1 MDYVSA
7 EMPQTPKNAVPSES
21 LMPIPTE
28 VPISHLFSDERI
40 KDIEG
45 YSKDRIQ
52 SLVRGLRG
60 IREEKINKWRKVYN
74 GTPREKTKSFP
85 WQNASNVVIQL
96 VGSYVDQ
103 LVAKIVMGSVA
114 MEPLFTTEL
123 VGEFPQEDNA
133 EKQRVAVEE
142 WLAYRMLEPSQVN
155 YLPKAVIWIRNMV
168 RYGFGAIKV
177 IPEKV
182 VEQVVKEDGGFR
194 EYVRHNGPV
203 AYPIMFE
210 DFLMPS
216 TTIELER
223 SPFIAQRSRFER
235 FEIESMLHD
244 PSYDRAR
251 IREALK
257 SPTRQGPDRNQQQ
270 IENET
275 GAKIDTGNSVV
286 DQWDVYECYF
296 PYNVA
301 GKKFQ
306 LISTCIADD
315 NAENPRFIKSVFNWL
330 PDNSLPYTGARLG
343 SDGERAYGFGFC
355 EMLKDYQEEVTAIHN
370 RRGDASTLANTN
382 LIRIDTGQQIDTQF
396 SIFPNAT
403 VPAAKDAIEVIPLG
417 RTANE
422 TIKDE
427 GMSLQLAQDRAG
439 VGPSSSGS
447 GGGTVNKKGS
457 YSAMG
462 TFATM
467 QEGNTRANLNLTE
480 FRQSHYCFGRTSLMY
495 DAHFG
500 VAEKDIQA
508 MGKMGQYLQ
517 KALENVKSGKI
528 ILPVRAA
535 TGSVNKE
542 IEKQNLMLYLNN
554 WRAHVQMVMQ
564 LMQGLSN
571 PMAPPEYQ
579 HYVISTIIA
588 GDTLMTKISRD
599 FGIPDPSGVLPE
611 PLGLQD
617 KADDIQQQQRQQQLN
632 KALQLSMPAI
642 QQQQQSQQP
651 PPNGA
656 APPTPEV
663 TPVQ

>member
-1 MDYVSA
+1 
-7 EMPQTPKNAVPSES
+7 
-21 LMPIPTE
+21 MPIPAE
-28 VPISHLFSDERI
+28 VPVSSVFSDERI

-45 YSKDRIQ
+45 YAKDRVQ

-60 IREEKINKWRKVYN
+60 IREDKLNKWRKVYS
-74 GTPREKTKSFP
+74 GLPREKTKSFP

-114 MEPLFTTEL
+114 MEPLYHTEL
-123 VGEFPQEDNA
+123 VGEFPKDERAED
-133 EKQRVAVEE
+133 QRVAVEE
-142 WLAYRMLEPSQVN
+142 WLVYRMLEPSQIN

-168 RYGFGAIKV
+168 RYGFGAIKL

-182 VEQVVKEDGGFR
+182 VEQVVEDGGGFR
-194 EYVRHNGPV
+194 EYTRHNGPV

-210 DFLMPS
+210 DWLMPP
-216 TTIELER
+216 TTVEIER
-223 SPFIAQRSRFER
+223 SPFNSQRSRFEL
-235 FEIESMLHD
+235 FEVEAMLHD

-270 IENET
+270 IENDT
-275 GAKIDTGNSVV
+275 GAKMDTGNKVV

-296 PYNVA
+296 PYYV
-301 GKKFQ
+301 GRKKFQ

-315 NAENPRFIKSVFNWL
+315 NAENPKWVKHVFNWL
-330 PDNSLPYTGARLG
+330 PDNTLPYIGARLG
-343 SDGERAYGFGFC
+343 SDGERAFGFGFC

-403 VPAAKDAIEVIPLG
+403 IPAAKDAVEIIPLG

-422 TIKDE
+422 TINDE
-427 GMSLQLAQDRAG
+427 DMTLKLAQDRAG

-467 QEGNTRANLNLTE
+467 QEGNTRANLNETE
-480 FRQSHYCFGRTSLMY
+480 FRVSHYCFGRPALLY
-495 DAHFG
+495 DANFG
-500 VAEKDIQA
+500 VDEKDIRALGRQS
-508 MGKMGQYLQ
+508 QYLE
-517 KALENVKSGKI
+517 KAFKNVKSGSI
-528 ILPVRAA
+528 ILPIRAA

-542 IEKQNLMLYLNN
+542 IEKQNIMLLLNK
-554 WRAHVQMVMQ
+554 WRAHVQMVSQ
-564 LMQGLSN
+564 LMQQTTN
-571 PMAPPEYQ
+571 PMAPPEYTD
-579 HYVISTIIA
+579 YLLNVILASNV
-588 GDTLMTKISRD
+588 LMTKICRD
-599 FGIPDPSGVLPE
+599 FNVPDPSSILPE
-611 PLGLQD
+611 PLGIQD
-617 KADDIQQQQRQQQLN
+617 KTDDIQDNFRKQQIM
-632 KALQLSMPAI
+632 KALQRSLREI
-642 QQQQQSQQP
+642 QKQLQPQGSQDGGAQQ
-651 PPNGA
+651 
-656 APPTPEV
+656 APPAPSEV
-663 TPVQ
+663 PVQ

>member
-1 MDYVSA
+1 
-7 EMPQTPKNAVPSES
+7 
-21 LMPIPTE
+21 MPIPAE
-28 VPISHLFSDERI
+28 VPISTLFADERI

-60 IREEKINKWRKVYN
+60 IREEKISKWRKIYYGV
-74 GTPREKTKSFP
+74 PREKTKSFP

-103 LVAKIVMGSVA
+103 LTAKIVMGSVA
-114 MEPLFTTEL
+114 MDPIYSAEL
-123 VGEFPQEDNA
+123 VGIFDKEQQA
-133 EKQRVAVEE
+133 EMWRVAVEE
-142 WLAYRMLEPSQVN
+142 WESYRMLEPSQIN

-168 RYGFGAIKV
+168 RYGFGAIKL
-177 IPEKV
+177 IPEKC
-182 VEQVVKEDGGFR
+182 VEQVVTDGGGFR

-223 SPFIAQRSRFER
+223 SPFVAQRSRFER
-235 FEIESMLHD
+235 FEIEAMLHD

-275 GAKIDTGNSVV
+275 GARMDTGNPVV

-296 PYNVA
+296 PYNVG

-306 LISTCIADD
+306 LIATCIADD
-315 NAENPRFIKSVFNWL
+315 NAENPKWIKSVFNWL
-330 PDNSLPYTGARLG
+330 PNNSLPYIGARLG
-343 SDGERAYGFGFC
+343 SDGERAFGFGFC
-355 EMLKDYQEEVTAIHN
+355 EMLKDYQEEVTGIHN

-382 LIRIDTGQQIDTQF
+382 LIRIDFGQQIDTQF

-403 VPAAKDAIEVIPLG
+403 IPAAKDAVEVIPLG

-467 QEGNTRANLNLTE
+467 QEGNTRANLNVTE
-480 FRQSHYCFGRTSLMY
+480 FRLSHYCFGRLALLY

-500 VAEKDIQA
+500 VDEKDKKA
-508 MGKMGQYLQ
+508 LGKQGQYLE
-517 KALENVKSGKI
+517 KALEAVKNGSI
-528 ILPVRAA
+528 ILPIRAA

-542 IEKQNLMLYLNN
+542 IEKQNLMLLLNN
-554 WRAHVQMVMQ
+554 WRAHVQMVSQ
-564 LMQGLSN
+564 LMQQTSN
-571 PMAPPEYQ
+571 PMAPPEYTD
-579 HYVISTIIA
+579 YLLNVILASNV
-588 GDTLMTKISRD
+588 LMTKICRD
-599 FGIPDPSGVLPE
+599 FNVPDPSSILPE
-611 PLGLQD
+611 PLGIQD
-617 KADDIQQQQRQQQLN
+617 KTDAIQENHRQQQL
-632 KALQLSMPAI
+632 KAALQKSMPGLAKQLTEQN
-642 QQQQQSQQP
+642 QQQP
-651 PPNGA
+651 MNGAEKPPNGA
-656 APPTPEV
+656 PQAPPEPQV
-663 TPVQ
+663 TQ

>member
-1 MDYVSA
+1 
-7 EMPQTPKNAVPSES
+7 
-21 LMPIPTE
+21 MPIPSE
-28 VPISHLFSDERI
+28 IPVSLVFSDERV

-45 YSKDRIQ
+45 YSRERIQ

-114 MEPLFTTEL
+114 MDPLFVTQL
-123 VGEFPQEDNA
+123 VGEFPKDERAED
-133 EKQRVAVEE
+133 QRVSVQE

-168 RYGFGAIKV
+168 RYGFGAIKL
-177 IPEKV
+177 IPEKD
-182 VEQVVKEDGGFR
+182 VEQVIQEGGTFR
-194 EYVRHNGPV
+194 DFVRHNGPV

-223 SPFIAQRSRFER
+223 SPFIAQRSRLER
-235 FEIESMLHD
+235 FEIEAMRHD
-244 PSYDRAR
+244 PSYERSK
-251 IREALK
+251 ITEALK

-275 GAKIDTGNSVV
+275 GAKMDTGNPVV

-296 PYNVA
+296 PYHVG
-301 GKKFQ
+301 GKKFH
-306 LISTCIADD
+306 LISTCITDD

-330 PDNSLPYTGARLG
+330 PENALPYMGARLG
-343 SDGERAYGFGFC
+343 SDGERAFGFGFC

-382 LIRIDTGQQIDTQF
+382 LIRIDTGQQIDSNF

-403 VPAAKDAIEVIPLG
+403 IPAAKDAVEVIPLG

-422 TIKDE
+422 TIQDE
-427 GMSLQLAQDRAG
+427 EMSLQLAQDRAG

-467 QEGNTRANLNLTE
+467 QEGNTRANLNVTE
-480 FRQSHYCFGRTSLMY
+480 FRQSHYCLGRLALLY

-500 VAEKDIQA
+500 VDARDMKA
-508 MGKMGQYLQ
+508 LGKRTQYLE
-517 KALENVKSGKI
+517 KALENVKEGRI
-528 ILPVRAA
+528 ILPIRAA
-535 TGSVNKE
+535 TGSVNSE
-542 IEKQNLMLYLNN
+542 IEKQNLMLLLNN
-554 WRAHVQMVMQ
+554 WRGHVQMVSQ
-564 LMQGLSN
+564 LMQQTSN
-571 PMAPPEYQ
+571 PMAPPEYTD
-579 HYVISTIIA
+579 YLLNVILASNV
-588 GDTLMTKISRD
+588 LMTKICRD
-599 FGIPDPSGVLPE
+599 FNVPDPSAILPE
-611 PLGLQD
+611 PLGIQD
-617 KADDIQQQQRQQQLN
+617 KTDEIQDQHRKEQMK
-632 KALQLSMPAI
+632 KALQLSMA
-642 QQQQQSQQP
+642 QMQP
-651 PPNGA
+651 EEN
-656 APPTPEV
+656 APVEGQ
-663 TPVQ
+663 PVQ

>member
-1 MDYVSA
+1 
-7 EMPQTPKNAVPSES
+7 
-21 LMPIPTE
+21 MPIPAE
-28 VPISHLFSDERI
+28 VPISHVFSDTRVA
-40 KDIEG
+40 DIEG
-45 YSKDRIQ
+45 YAKDRIQ

-60 IREEKINKWRKVYN
+60 IREEKISKWRKVYA

-114 MEPLFTTEL
+114 MEPLYVAEL
-123 VGEFPQEDNA
+123 VGEFDQQQRA
-133 EKQRVAVEE
+133 EMQRVAVEE
-142 WLAYRMLEPSQVN
+142 WLSYRMLEPSQVN

-168 RYGFGAIKV
+168 RYGFGSIKV

-182 VEQVVKEDGGFR
+182 VEQVVTDGGGFR

-216 TTIELER
+216 TTIEIER
-223 SPFIAQRSRFER
+223 APFIAQRARCER
-235 FEIESMLHD
+235 FEIEAMLHD
-244 PSYDRAR
+244 PSYNRKR
-251 IREALK
+251 IQEALK

-275 GAKIDTGNSVV
+275 GAKVDMGNPVV

-296 PYNVA
+296 PYQVG

-306 LISTCIADD
+306 LVETCITDD
-315 NAENPRFIKSVFNWL
+315 NAENPQWIKGVFNWL
-330 PDNSLPYTGARLG
+330 PDNSLPYIGARLG

-422 TIKDE
+422 TIGDE
-427 GMSLQLAQDRAG
+427 NMTLELAQDRAG
-439 VGPSSSGS
+439 VGPSSSGA

-462 TFATM
+462 TMATM
-467 QEGNTRANLNLTE
+467 QEGNSRSNLNVTE
-480 FRQSHYCFGRTSLMY
+480 FRQSHYCFGRLTLLY

-500 VAEKDIQA
+500 VDERDMKALGKQA
-508 MGKMGQYLQ
+508 QFLQ
-517 KALENVKSGKI
+517 KALDNVKSGSI
-528 ILPVRAA
+528 ILPIRAA

-542 IEKQNLMLYLNN
+542 IEKQNLMLLLNN
-554 WRAHVQMVMQ
+554 WRSHVQMVTQ
-564 LMQGLSN
+564 LMQQMSN
-571 PMAPPEYQ
+571 PLAPPELTD
-579 HYVISTIIA
+579 YVGNVILASNV
-588 GDTLMTKISRD
+588 LMTKICRD
-599 FGIPDPSGVLPE
+599 FNFTDPSAILPE
-611 PLGLQD
+611 PLGIQD
-617 KADDIQQQQRQQQLN
+617 KIDEIEDQGRIKQIQ
-632 KALQLSMPAI
+632 KALQLSMPAL
-642 QQQQQSQQP
+642 QQQSQGQGQP
-651 PPNGA
+651 EGGA
-656 APPTPEV
+656 VTSAGASPAAVPEA
-663 TPVQ
+663 VQ

>member
-1 MDYVSA
+1 
-7 EMPQTPKNAVPSES
+7 
-21 LMPIPTE
+21 MPIPAE
-28 VPISHLFSDERI
+28 VPISHVFSDTRVA
-40 KDIEG
+40 DIEG
-45 YSKDRIQ
+45 YAKDRIQ

-60 IREEKINKWRKVYN
+60 IREEKISKWRKVYA

-114 MEPLFTTEL
+114 MEPLYVAEL
-123 VGEFPQEDNA
+123 VGEFDQQQRA
-133 EKQRVAVEE
+133 EMQRVAVEE
-142 WLAYRMLEPSQVN
+142 WLSYRMLEPSQVN

-168 RYGFGAIKV
+168 RYGFGSIKV

-182 VEQVVKEDGGFR
+182 VEQVVTDGGGFR

-216 TTIELER
+216 TTIEIER
-223 SPFIAQRSRFER
+223 APFIAQRARCER
-235 FEIESMLHD
+235 FEIEAMLHD
-244 PSYDRAR
+244 PSYNRKR
-251 IREALK
+251 IQEALK

-275 GAKIDTGNSVV
+275 GAKVDMGNPVV

-296 PYNVA
+296 PYQVG

-306 LISTCIADD
+306 LVETCITDD
-315 NAENPRFIKSVFNWL
+315 NAENPQWIKGVFNWL
-330 PDNSLPYTGARLG
+330 PDNSLPYIGARLG

-422 TIKDE
+422 TIGDE
-427 GMSLQLAQDRAG
+427 KITLELAQDRAG
-439 VGPSSSGS
+439 VGPSSSGA

-462 TFATM
+462 TMATM
-467 QEGNTRANLNLTE
+467 QEGNSRSNLNVTE
-480 FRQSHYCFGRTSLMY
+480 FRQSHYCFGRLTLLY

-500 VAEKDIQA
+500 VDQRDMKALGKQA
-508 MGKMGQYLQ
+508 QFLQ
-517 KALENVKSGKI
+517 KALDNVKSGSI
-528 ILPVRAA
+528 ILPIRAA

-542 IEKQNLMLYLNN
+542 IEKQNLMLLLNN
-554 WRAHVQMVMQ
+554 WRGHVQMVTQ
-564 LMQGLSN
+564 LMQQMSN
-571 PMAPPEYQ
+571 PLAPPEMTD
-579 HYVISTIIA
+579 YVGNVILASNV
-588 GDTLMTKISRD
+588 LMTKICRD
-599 FGIPDPSGVLPE
+599 FNIPDPSSILPE
-611 PLGLQD
+611 PLGIQD
-617 KADDIQQQQRQQQLN
+617 KIDEIEDQGRIKQIQ
-632 KALQLSMPAI
+632 KALQLSMPAL
-642 QQQQQSQQP
+642 QQQSQGQGQP
-651 PPNGA
+651 EGGA
-656 APPTPEV
+656 VSSAGASPAAVPEA
-663 TPVQ
+663 VQ

>member
-1 MDYVSA
+1 
-7 EMPQTPKNAVPSES
+7 
-21 LMPIPTE
+21 MPIPAE
-28 VPISHLFSDERI
+28 VPIPSLFSDERV

-52 SLVRGLRG
+52 SLVRGLQG
-60 IREEKINKWRKVYN
+60 IREDKINKWRKVYN
-74 GTPREKTKSFP
+74 GIPREKTKSFP

-114 MEPLFTTEL
+114 MEPLYRADL
-123 VGEFPQEDNA
+123 VGIFNKDERAED
-133 EKQRVAVEE
+133 QRVAVQD
-142 WLAYRMLEPSQVN
+142 WTAYRMLEPSQIN

-168 RYGFGAIKV
+168 RYGFGAIKI
-177 IPEKV
+177 IPEKDI
-182 VEQVVKEDGGFR
+182 EQVVEEGGSFR

-210 DFLMPS
+210 DFLMPP
-216 TTIELER
+216 TTIEIER
-223 SPFIAQRSRFER
+223 APFVAQRARCER
-235 FEIESMLHD
+235 FEIEALLHD
-244 PSYDRAR
+244 PSYNRER

-275 GAKIDTGNSVV
+275 GAKVDTGNPVV
-286 DQWDVYECYF
+286 DQWDLYECYF
-296 PYNVA
+296 PYHVG

-306 LISTCIADD
+306 LVETCITDD
-315 NAENPRFIKSVFNWL
+315 NAENPRWIKGVFNWL
-330 PDNSLPYTGARLG
+330 PNNALPYVGSRLG

-403 VPAAKDAIEVIPLG
+403 IPAAKDAIEVIPLG
-417 RTANE
+417 RTAIE
-422 TIKDE
+422 TIHDE
-427 GMSLQLAQDRAG
+427 EMSLQLAQDRAG

-467 QEGNTRANLNLTE
+467 QEGNTRANLNVTE
-480 FRQSHYCFGRTSLMY
+480 FRQSHYCFGRLALLY

-500 VAEKDIQA
+500 VDEKDIKA
-508 MGKMGQYLQ
+508 LGKQSQYLE
-517 KALENVKSGKI
+517 KALENVKNGSI
-528 ILPVRAA
+528 ILPIRAA
-535 TGSVNKE
+535 TGSVNSE
-542 IEKQNLMLYLNN
+542 IEKQNLMLLLNN
-554 WRAHVQMVMQ
+554 WRAHVQMVSQ
-564 LMQGLSN
+564 LMQQTSN
-571 PMAPPEYQ
+571 PLAPPEFKDYLLN
-579 HYVISTIIA
+579 VILSSNV
-588 GDTLMTKISRD
+588 LMTKICRD
-599 FGIPDPSGVLPE
+599 FNVPDPSSILPE
-611 PLGLQD
+611 PLGIQD
-617 KADDIQQQQRQQQLN
+617 QTDEIQDQHRKQQLQ
-632 KALQLSMPAI
+632 KALQASLPGI
-642 QQQQQSQQP
+642 QKQLQQQP
-651 PPNGA
+651 GNGA
-656 APPTPEV
+656 QPAAPAQPTPPAPSEV
-663 TPVQ
+663 PIQ

>member
-1 MDYVSA
+1 
-7 EMPQTPKNAVPSES
+7 
-21 LMPIPTE
+21 MPIPAE
-28 VPISHLFSDERI
+28 IPVSKLFSDERI

-60 IREEKINKWRKVYN
+60 IREDKITKWRKVYN

-103 LVAKIVMGSVA
+103 LVAKIVMGTVA

-168 RYGFGAIKV
+168 RYGFGAIKI

-182 VEQVVKEDGGFR
+182 VEQVVSENGEFR
-194 EYVRHNGPV
+194 DYVRHNGPV

-223 SPFIAQRSRFER
+223 APFIAQRSRFER
-235 FEIESMLHD
+235 FEIEAMRHD
-244 PSYDRAR
+244 ASYNRER
-251 IREALK
+251 IKEALQ

-275 GAKIDTGNSVV
+275 GAKVDMGNPVV
-286 DQWDVYECYF
+286 DQWDVYECYY
-296 PYNVA
+296 PYNVG

-306 LISTCIADD
+306 LISTCITDD
-315 NAENPRFIKSVFNWL
+315 NAENPRWIKHVFNWL

-467 QEGNTRANLNLTE
+467 QEGNTRANLNVTE
-480 FRQSHYCFGRTSLMY
+480 FRQSHYCFGRLTLLY

-500 VAEKDIQA
+500 VDEKDMKA
-508 MGKMGQYLQ
+508 LGKQEKYLQ
-517 KALENVKSGKI
+517 KALDNVKAGSI
-528 ILPVRAA
+528 ILPIRAA

-542 IEKQNLMLYLNN
+542 IEKQNLMLLLNN
-554 WRAHVQMVMQ
+554 WRAHVQMVSQ
-564 LMQGLSN
+564 LMQQTSN
-571 PMAPPEYQ
+571 PMAPPEYTD
-579 HYVISTIIA
+579 YLLNVILASNV
-588 GDTLMTKISRD
+588 LMTKICRD
-599 FGIPDPSGVLPE
+599 FNVPDPSSILPE
-611 PLGLQD
+611 PLGIQD
-617 KADDIQQQQRQQQLN
+617 KTDEIQDQHRQAQLK
-632 KALQLSMPAI
+632 KALQLSMPAL
-642 QQQQQSQQP
+642 QQQGGQP
-651 PPNGA
+651 AAPPNGA
-656 APPTPEV
+656 PPPEPAPEQ
-663 TPVQ
+663 PVQ

>member
-1 MDYVSA
+1 
-7 EMPQTPKNAVPSES
+7 
-21 LMPIPTE
+21 MPIPAE
-28 VPISHLFSDERI
+28 VPISKLFSDERI

-45 YSKDRIQ
+45 YSRDRIQ

-60 IREEKINKWRKVYN
+60 IREDKINKWRKIYN
-74 GTPREKTKSFP
+74 GIPREKTKSFP

-114 MEPLFTTEL
+114 MEPLYHAEL
-123 VGEFPQEDNA
+123 VGEFPKETNA
-133 EKQRVAVEE
+133 ETQRMAVEE

-177 IPEKV
+177 IPEKL
-182 VEQVVKEDGGFR
+182 VEQVVTDGGGFR
-194 EYVRHNGPV
+194 EYTRHNGPV

-223 SPFIAQRSRFER
+223 APFIAQRSRFER
-235 FEIESMLHD
+235 FEIEAMLHD
-244 PSYDRAR
+244 PSYNRAK
-251 IREALK
+251 IQEALK

-275 GAKIDTGNSVV
+275 GAKVDIGNPVV

-296 PYNVA
+296 PYHVA

-306 LISTCIADD
+306 LVSTCITDD
-315 NAENPRFIKSVFNWL
+315 NAENPKFIKGVFNWL
-330 PDNSLPYTGARLG
+330 PENSLPYIGARLG

-439 VGPSSSGS
+439 VGPSSSGA

-467 QEGNTRANLNLTE
+467 QEGNTRANLNVTE
-480 FRQSHYCFGRTSLMY
+480 FRQSHYCFGRLTLLY

-500 VAEKDIQA
+500 VDERDIKA
-508 MGKMGQYLQ
+508 LGKQSQYLE
-517 KALENVKSGKI
+517 KALEAVKSGSI
-528 ILPVRAA
+528 ILPIRAA

-542 IEKQNLMLYLNN
+542 IEKQNLMLLLNN
-554 WRAHVQMVMQ
+554 WRAHVQMVSQ
-564 LMQGLSN
+564 LMQQTSN
-571 PMAPPEYQ
+571 PLAPPEYTD
-579 HYVISTIIA
+579 YLLNVILASNV
-588 GDTLMTKISRD
+588 LMTKICRD
-599 FGIPDPSGVLPE
+599 FNVPDPSSILPE
-611 PLGLQD
+611 PLGIQD
-617 KADDIQQQQRQQQLN
+617 KTDDIQAQHRQQQLL
-632 KALQLSMPAI
+632 KALKMSMPGI
-642 QQQQQSQQP
+642 QRQLQSEQGG

-656 APPTPEV
+656 PPAPPAQPAAPAEGQ
-663 TPVQ
+663 PVQ